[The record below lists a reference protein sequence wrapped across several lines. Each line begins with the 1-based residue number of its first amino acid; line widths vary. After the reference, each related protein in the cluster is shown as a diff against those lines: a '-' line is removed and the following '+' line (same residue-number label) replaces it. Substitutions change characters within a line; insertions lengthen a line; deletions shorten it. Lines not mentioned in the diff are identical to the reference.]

1 MTRSSS
7 ARVLD
12 FVTVRERFLDD
23 CSCGDYVTPD
33 LLGGPTWYLAAELI
47 EHAVEQSGAM
57 LMNQADFVPAA
68 KHRLS
73 D

>member
-1 MTRSSS
+1 VTRSSS

-12 FVTVRERFLDD
+12 FVTVRARFLDD
-23 CSCGDYVTPD
+23 CGCGDYVTPD
-33 LLGGPTWYLAAELI
+33 LLGGPTWCLAAELI

-57 LMNQADFVPAA
+57 LMNQADFVSAVE
-68 KHRLS
+68 HRLS